1 MMVSVRP
8 PAVSGMF
15 YPGNKQEISDFFAEC
30 ENFSLIKHTHSNP
43 IPRALILPHAGY
55 IYSGCAAYEGY
66 QYWQAASEKIKTV
79 VVIGPAHRVA
89 FEGIATVGV
98 ELLETPLGLVEV
110 DGDLR
115 DYMIKEGLISVAD
128 QAHAAEHSIEV
139 HLPFIQSMLPNAK
152 ILPLLDGMVSADK
165 VKKIIESLWNDS
177 GVYFVISSD
186 LSHFHSYDEAKAIDK
201 QTANLIESG
210 DWQALNGNRACG
222 YIGIQGLLKM
232 QVSHSLKLEQ
242 IRLINSGDTAGD
254 KQRVVGY
261 GSWAVFEQEVN

>member
-1 MMVSVRP
+1 MSVRP

-15 YPGNKQEISDFFAEC
+15 YPGSKQEIFDFFDEC
-30 ENFSLIKHTHSNP
+30 ENRSLVKRTSGEP

-55 IYSGCAAYEGY
+55 VYSGCAAYEGY
-66 QYWQAASEKIKTV
+66 QYWQAANEKIKTV

-98 ELLETPLGLVEV
+98 QFLETPLGLAEV
-110 DGDLR
+110 DSDLR
-115 DYMIKEGLISVAD
+115 ESLKTSGLISVSD
-128 QAHAAEHSIEV
+128 HAHAAEHSIEV

-165 VKKIIESLWNDS
+165 VSQIIESLWDDS

-186 LSHFHSYDEAKAIDK
+186 LSHFHSYEEAKALDK
-201 QTANLIESG
+201 QTADLIESG
-210 DWQALNGNRACG
+210 DWQALSGERACG

-232 QVSHSLKLEQ
+232 QASHSLKLEQ

-261 GSWAVFEQEVN
+261 GSWAVFEQEEY

>member
-1 MMVSVRP
+1 MTMSVRP

-15 YPGNKQEISDFFAEC
+15 YPSGKQEISDFFAEC
-30 ENFSLIKHTHSNP
+30 ENVSLVRHTHSDA

-66 QYWQAASEKIKTV
+66 QYWQAATEKIKTV
-79 VVIGPAHRVA
+79 VVIGPAHRMA
-89 FEGIATVGV
+89 FEGIATVGTDF
-98 ELLETPLGLVEV
+98 LETPLGLAEV
-110 DGDLR
+110 DNDIR
-115 DYMIKEGLISVAD
+115 DHLVTENLIDVSD

-152 ILPLLDGMVSADK
+152 ILPLLDGMVSAEK

-186 LSHFHSYDEAKAIDK
+186 LSHFHSYDQAQAIDK
-201 QTANLIESG
+201 QTADLIESG

-232 QVSHSLKLEQ
+232 QASHSLKLEQ
-242 IRLINSGDTAGD
+242 IKLINSGDTAGD

-261 GSWAVFEQEVN
+261 GCWAVFEQEIH

>member
-1 MMVSVRP
+1 MMNSVRP
-8 PAVSGMF
+8 SAVSGMF
-15 YPGNKQEISDFFAEC
+15 YPGEKQEISDFFAEC
-30 ENFSLIKHTHSNP
+30 KNVSLFKKPPSDAV
-43 IPRALILPHAGY
+43 PRALILPHAGY

-66 QYWQAASEKIKTV
+66 QYWQEATDKIKTV

-89 FEGIATVGV
+89 FEGVATVGV
-98 ELLETPLGLVEV
+98 EFLETPLGLAEV
-110 DGDLR
+110 NSDIRERLV
-115 DYMIKEGLISVAD
+115 KSGLVSVSD
-128 QAHAAEHSIEV
+128 HAHTQEHSIEV

-165 VKKIIESLWNDS
+165 VKQIIETLWKDP

-186 LSHFHSYDEAKAIDK
+186 LSHFHPYDEAQVLDK
-201 QTANLIESG
+201 QTADLIESG

-222 YIGIQGLLKM
+222 YIGIQALLKM
-232 QVSHSLKLEQ
+232 QTTHPLTLEQ

-261 GSWAVFEQEVN
+261 GSWAVFEQEVT